1 MASATI
7 ARKNTPAR
15 LDGDVIL
22 TLSPEEA
29 HAVML
34 VLGDLAGPKATTV
47 LQYTDAVYDAIES
60 ATGFPVFTGVL
71 NFHDSALAEARQ
83 LTSTELAQLG
93 VPE

>member
-1 MASATI
+1 MASATVG
-7 ARKNTPAR
+7 RKNTPAR

-34 VLGDLAGPKATTV
+34 VLGSLYGDLQTTV
-47 LQYTDAVYDAIES
+47 LQYTNAVYDAIES

-71 NFHDSALAEARQ
+71 TFHDSAEARQ
-83 LTSTELAQLG
+83 LTCTEIARLG
-93 VPE
+93 VPK